1 MNNDFNQEIVD
12 HAILNVENL
21 SLAIKIHNAYEEIKK
36 RLIKN
41 FTQSLLVSLQEKLP
55 EEEWEINI
63 QTLID
68 KPAAASSGLFI
79 NRRNWPKG
87 LEVGIEAGLD
97 NARLFSFVVFGK
109 ESESLSKDQIN
120 EIKVQINNKI
130 GSELITTNQ
139 EVIWQRHVRADL
151 KNWDNEVALL
161 KLKNGEAL
169 GYFTNEL
176 ISIVNV
182 VDAILIKS

>member
-1 MNNDFNQEIVD
+1 MNNDFNKEIVD
-12 HAILNVENL
+12 HALQSDENL
-21 SLAIKIHNAYEEIKK
+21 SLAIKIHNAYEDIKMQ
-36 RLIKN
+36 LIKN
-41 FTQSLLVSLQEKLP
+41 FTVTLLISLQKELP

-79 NRRNWPKG
+79 NRINYNKG

-120 EIKVQINNKI
+120 EIKVQLNNKI
-130 GSELITTNQ
+130 GSELITNEQ

-161 KLKNGEAL
+161 KLKNGDAL
-169 GYFTNEL
+169 DYFSNEL
-176 ISIVNV
+176 ISIVKV

>member
-1 MNNDFNQEIVD
+1 MNNDFNQEIVE
-12 HAILNVENL
+12 HALLNVENL
-21 SLAIKIHNAYEEIKK
+21 SLAINVHDAYEDIKQ

-79 NRRNWPKG
+79 NRINCHKG

-120 EIKVQINNKI
+120 EIKVQLNNKI
-130 GSELITTNQ
+130 GSELITKEQ

-169 GYFTNEL
+169 DYFSNEL
-176 ISIVNV
+176 NSIVNV